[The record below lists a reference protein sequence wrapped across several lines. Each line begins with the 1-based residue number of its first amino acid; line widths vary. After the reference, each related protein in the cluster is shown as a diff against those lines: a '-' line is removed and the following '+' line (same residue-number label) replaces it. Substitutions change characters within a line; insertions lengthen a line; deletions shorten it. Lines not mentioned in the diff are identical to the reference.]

1 MAMSGMM
8 TAKEVQEMLQV
19 DRSTI
24 YRMAESG
31 RLPAIKVGKQW
42 RFPAEQVESWM
53 QIQIDAA
60 PTAVTRTS
68 RPQRNG
74 QSDGLVSL
82 IPVECVQLIQDSFAD
97 LLGTMLVVTDLDGNP
112 ITQPSHSCGL
122 FDSISQEP
130 HAVQKCI
137 ESWSLL
143 GAALDLEPRFNRS
156 HLGLLCARS
165 MIRVGAEL
173 KGMVIAGCLAPDE
186 WPPTTAEVEA
196 MAIELDVQ
204 PELLTPHLQQVYFL
218 NHAQRQSVLVYLKRI
233 ANIVA
238 HIVNERKSLVERL
251 EAIADLTEF

>member
-1 MAMSGMM
+1 MMSGMM

-42 RFPAEQVESWM
+42 RFPTQQVESWM
-53 QIQIDAA
+53 QLQIDVGS
-60 PTAVTRTS
+60 PQTTRTNG
-68 RPQRNG
+68 PQVFG
-74 QSDGLVSL
+74 HIDELESL
-82 IPVECVQLIQDSFAD
+82 IPVECVQLILDGYAD
-97 LLGTMLVVTDLDGNP
+97 LLGTMLVVTDLSGNP
-112 ITQPSHSCGL
+112 ITEPSRPCGL
-122 FDSISQEP
+122 FEAVSQEP

-143 GAALDLEPRFNRS
+143 GAAIDLEPSFNRS

-173 KGMVIAGCLAPDE
+173 KGMVIAGCLAPEE
-186 WPPTTAEVEA
+186 WPPTPAEVNA
-196 MAIELDVQ
+196 MALELEVQ
-204 PELLTPHLQQVYFL
+204 PELLIPHLEQVYVL
-218 NHAQRQSVLVYLKRI
+218 DQGQRQSVLDHLKRI

-238 HIVNERKSLVERL
+238 HIVNERKTLVERL
-251 EAIADLTEF
+251 EAIADLTEL